1 MSDSAFAN
9 GIDRC
14 GILDLPVVSEC
25 EKEEEKKGSLAF
37 LAGDDGE
44 TPLHLVHLVVLTV
57 VYTKLYRTSRSNS
70 ESLQRVAKKSSEMI
84 EIR

>member
-14 GILDLPVVSEC
+14 GILRILEVSES
-25 EKEEEKKGSLAF
+25 ETEEEKKLEGSLAF

-44 TPLHLVHLVVLTV
+44 TPLNLVHSVVLTV
-57 VYTKLYRTSRSNS
+57 VYTKLY
-70 ESLQRVAKKSSEMI
+70 
-84 EIR
+84 